1 MKAALAHVS
10 CASPLPCCSCA
21 HTRSCPLR
29 PQPSCTC
36 TRALVPVGPGDL
48 EAQSDAAHARR
59 SPHTPCPALCHAVRR
74 VQDHLEGKQYLG
86 WKAIRERYAE
96 LLAKYGAGARG
107 EAGRDRGG
115 QGEAAHQWGQRMCL
129 A

>member
-1 MKAALAHVS
+1 M
-10 CASPLPCCSCA
+10 
-21 HTRSCPLR
+21 
-29 PQPSCTC
+29 
-36 TRALVPVGPGDL
+36 
-48 EAQSDAAHARR
+48 
-59 SPHTPCPALCHAVRR
+59 RR